1 LTDIGFFSFSGFGP
15 LSGKFFFGLDLR
27 LMFVEHQSTS
37 GTKISV
43 NETLFKSAIALFLNY
58 IITVLL
64 VKQPIFSYV
73 LLLTIYS

>member
-15 LSGKFFFGLDLR
+15 GFTREVFSLDLDFR

-43 NETLFKSAIALFLNY
+43 NETLFKSIIALFLEY
-58 IITVLL
+58 IFTV
-64 VKQPIFSYV
+64 
-73 LLLTIYS
+73 